1 MPGACGR
8 SAALAVVAAAAV
20 ALSGCGFGGGGGSSP
35 SPTASPGQSTAAPS
49 PSIVSTP
56 TPADVDWNSPA
67 SVCNAFADTLFSG
80 DPDVETQTDPIE
92 RAAKYVTSGYRDTF
106 ISSAPRLA
114 QWDDWDEAGATQLV
128 HTPMRY
134 VGDKFG
140 KDTRTRKY
148 RVVSR
153 RVYPADSEGNPV
165 GQTYGFVV
173 YCTLIREQGH
183 WRVEE
188 HSQDSVD
195 PRP

>member
-1 MPGACGR
+1 MSPVGGRVAALVVMAAVVLAGCGPGA
-8 SAALAVVAAAAV
+8 
-20 ALSGCGFGGGGGSSP
+20 GSSP
-35 SPTASPGQSTAAPS
+35 SPTASPGTGAPS
-49 PSIVSTP
+49 PGVVATP
-56 TPADVDWNSPA
+56 TPDDVDWNSPDA
-67 SVCNAFADTLFSG
+67 VCGAFADTLFSG
-80 DPDVETQTDPIE
+80 DPHLETQTEPIE
-92 RAAKYVTSGYRDTF
+92 RAAKYVTSGYRETF
-106 ISSAPRLA
+106 ISTAPRLA

-148 RVVSR
+148 RVASR
-153 RVYPADSEGNPV
+153 RVYPADSEGNPL

-183 WRVEE
+183 WRVDE

-195 PRP
+195 PHP